1 EHIVP
6 VDVAMSSPNY
16 GFSPWRRRAS
26 SLSTQTQPTDDAQ
39 PTPINRP
46 NRNSLPPN
54 SDSLRQLSSS
64 TGQREPIRSF
74 IHGSV
79 RDDVAPVDSAEYL
92 RHVREDTAELASYLL
107 SDKKSNQ
114 SPAFLSRRRSQ
125 QSQAQSL
132 LPSEDDDAD
141 YGSET
146 IHEVS
151 EPPSPHNEIQPDDEL
166 PDEGPS
172 ILTSLLRKSPPQSR
186 GASSP
191 SPEPRVPEIET
202 PALEQKRSRSSERQ
216 RRQRGSMGGEEAE
229 STERTPLLGRVSSDG
244 HGTNGRTTDDVE
256 GQKPRPRRQWLNGL
270 KTAGHNVEASLAR
283 TAKAATSPQ
292 IWNRKSLWANVVVAP
307 VSCLPAVIVGLLLNV
322 LDALSYGK
330 TARQNSATQPT
341 DDAQPT
347 PINRPNRNS
356 LPPNSD
362 SLRQL
367 SSSTGQR
374 EPIRSFIH
382 GSVRGDLAPVDS
394 AEYLRHVREDTAELA
409 SYLLSDK
416 KSNQSPAF
424 LSRRRSQQSQAQSL
438 LPSEDDDADYGSET
452 IHEVS
457 EPPSPHNEIQP
468 DDELPDEGPSIL
480 TSLLRKSPP
489 QSRGASSPSPDPR
502 VPEIETPALEQKR
515 LRSRSRSRS
524 RSSERQQRQRG
535 SMGGEE
541 AESTERTPLLGRVS
555 SAGHGTNGHTTDD
568 VEGQKPRPRRQW
580 LNGLKSVGHN
590 VEASLARTAKAATSP
605 EIWNP
610 LTFCVLMVGPMI
622 IGFIPVMMVGTLIFD
637 LGFELLLEAVWLPR
651 KKLKLAEYLTV
662 IVIVLIMGIYDFVI
676 GIGTSRV
683 PAVRASYNGDIVGST
698 VRRNPGQ
705 HRYLQQVR
713 RQIYIVKL
721 TGFLFFGTIVS
732 VEEKIRA
739 LIEDDAFSE
748 SPIKFLILDLYHVSG
763 LDYSAGEAFNT
774 ISRLLDNK
782 GVVLVISGVDAETEL
797 GRNLRAVGLGS
808 ESVEVTMLPDLNS
821 ALESC
826 ENELLKTLYANQE
839 ELHAATR
846 PNELA
851 AQISTTIETPALEQ
865 KRLRSRSRSRSRSS
879 ERQQRQRGSM
889 GGEEAESTERTPLLG
904 RVSSAG
910 HGTNGHTTDD
920 VEGQKPRPRRQWLN
934 GLKSVGHNVEASL
947 ARTAKAATSPEIWN
961 RQSLWANVVVAPVS
975 CLPAVIVGLLLNV
988 LDALSYGMILF
999 PLGKPIFAGLG
1010 SAGISIF
1017 YVSTIVSQLTFSAG
1031 SGFRGAV
1038 GSELIEVVPFFHNMA
1053 QTITDIVGEENP
1065 DAVIATTITA
1075 YAISS
1080 MVTGLVFYLMGKFN
1094 FGYMVGFIP
1103 RHILI
1108 GCIGGVGWFLV
1119 ATGFEVSARMSGSLE
1134 YNLETLRKLF
1144 QHDTVLL
1151 WVIPLIL
1158 AIVLFYGQAKVAS
1171 KYFLPLYITAIPIIF
1186 YFFVTV
1192 IDTLDVDPLRD
1203 NGWIFEGPPA
1213 DEPWWYF
1220 WTLYKF
1226 HLVRWE
1232 AILDTIPAMLAL
1244 TFFGILHVPINVPAL
1259 ALQTGEDHADL
1270 DRELKLHGYSNF
1282 LSGCFGSIQNYLV
1295 YGDLLA
1301 AYKGQ
1306 WTDIDLTGS
1315 LEPPRDLF
1323 IDVRVLKDAGEIQT
1337 EYGSI
1342 TLTKNSQFYVIII
1355 VLIMGIYDFVIG
1367 IGVGILLAFISLIF
1381 QTSRVPAVRASY
1393 NGDIVGS
1400 TVRRNP
1406 GQHRYLQ
1413 QVRRQIY
1420 IVKLTGFLFFG
1431 TVVSVEEKIRALIED
1446 DAFSESP
1453 IKFLILDLYHVSGLD
1468 YSAGEAFNTIS
1479 RLLDNKGV
1487 VLVISGV
1494 DAETELG
1501 RNLRAV
1507 GLGSESVEVT
1517 MLPDLNSALES
1528 CENELLKTLY
1538 ANQEELH
1545 AATRNTPTASLDVP
1559 VKADVSSALDGVFN
1573 SPRRNHLRTAAKNA
1587 LTNTESQQTTR
1598 WQSFKEPLR
1607 LMLQIFQGLT
1617 EKNED
1622 FWFRA
1627 VPYFQTTRWQ
1637 SFKEPLRL
1645 MLQIFQGLT
1654 EKNEDFWFR
1663 AVPYFVRREF
1673 VAGSTL
1679 YRRGETASGFYL
1691 VEQGI
1696 LRAEYDLPQGWLTE
1710 SIVAGTTCG
1719 ELPFFSET
1727 ERTANVLV
1735 EGDCVAWLMDT
1746 EGWERLQKE
1755 EPDVARELLRISL
1768 KLTSERLS
1776 SITSYILTMAG

>member
-1 EHIVP
+1 
-6 VDVAMSSPNY
+6 MSSPNY

-46 NRNSLPPN
+46 NRNSLPPH

-79 RDDVAPVDSAEYL
+79 RDDLAPVDSAEYL

-216 RRQRGSMGGEEAE
+216 RRQRSSMGGEEAE

-244 HGTNGRTTDDVE
+244 HGTNGRATDDVE

-307 VSCLPAVIVGLLLNV
+307 A
-322 LDALSYGK
+322 
-330 TARQNSATQPT
+330 
-341 DDAQPT
+341 
-347 PINRPNRNS
+347 
-356 LPPNSD
+356 
-362 SLRQL
+362 
-367 SSSTGQR
+367 
-374 EPIRSFIH
+374 
-382 GSVRGDLAPVDS
+382 
-394 AEYLRHVREDTAELA
+394 
-409 SYLLSDK
+409 
-416 KSNQSPAF
+416 
-424 LSRRRSQQSQAQSL
+424 
-438 LPSEDDDADYGSET
+438 
-452 IHEVS
+452 
-457 EPPSPHNEIQP
+457 
-468 DDELPDEGPSIL
+468 
-480 TSLLRKSPP
+480 
-489 QSRGASSPSPDPR
+489 
-502 VPEIETPALEQKR
+502 
-515 LRSRSRSRS
+515 
-524 RSSERQQRQRG
+524 
-535 SMGGEE
+535 
-541 AESTERTPLLGRVS
+541 
-555 SAGHGTNGHTTDD
+555 
-568 VEGQKPRPRRQW
+568 
-580 LNGLKSVGHN
+580 
-590 VEASLARTAKAATSP
+590 
-605 EIWNP
+605 
-610 LTFCVLMVGPMI
+610 
-622 IGFIPVMMVGTLIFD
+622 
-637 LGFELLLEAVWLPR
+637 
-651 KKLKLAEYLTV
+651 
-662 IVIVLIMGIYDFVI
+662 
-676 GIGTSRV
+676 
-683 PAVRASYNGDIVGST
+683 
-698 VRRNPGQ
+698 
-705 HRYLQQVR
+705 
-713 RQIYIVKL
+713 
-721 TGFLFFGTIVS
+721 
-732 VEEKIRA
+732 
-739 LIEDDAFSE
+739 
-748 SPIKFLILDLYHVSG
+748 
-763 LDYSAGEAFNT
+763 
-774 ISRLLDNK
+774 
-782 GVVLVISGVDAETEL
+782 
-797 GRNLRAVGLGS
+797 
-808 ESVEVTMLPDLNS
+808 
-821 ALESC
+821 
-826 ENELLKTLYANQE
+826 
-839 ELHAATR
+839 
-846 PNELA
+846 
-851 AQISTTIETPALEQ
+851 
-865 KRLRSRSRSRSRSS
+865 
-879 ERQQRQRGSM
+879 
-889 GGEEAESTERTPLLG
+889 
-904 RVSSAG
+904 
-910 HGTNGHTTDD
+910 
-920 VEGQKPRPRRQWLN
+920 
-934 GLKSVGHNVEASL
+934 
-947 ARTAKAATSPEIWN
+947 
-961 RQSLWANVVVAPVS
+961 S

-1171 KYFLPLYITAIPIIF
+1171 KYFLPLYITAIPIVF

-1226 HLVRWE
+1226 HLVQWE

-1295 YGDLLA
+1295 YANTVFFMRSGGDSRLAGVMLA
-1301 AYKGQ
+1301 ALTFCVLMVGPMIIGFIPVMMVG
-1306 WTDIDLTGS
+1306 TLIFDLGFELL
-1315 LEPPRDLF
+1315 LEAVWLPRKK
-1323 IDVRVLKDAGEIQT
+1323 LKLA
-1337 EYGSI
+1337 EY
-1342 TLTKNSQFYVIII
+1342 LTVIVI

-1431 TVVSVEEKIRALIED
+1431 TIVSVEEKIRALIED

-1545 AATRNTPTASLDVP
+1545 AATRNAPTASLDVP
-1559 VKADVSSALDGVFN
+1559 VKADVGSALDGVFN

-1622 FWFRA
+1622 FWFR
-1627 VPYFQTTRWQ
+1627 T
-1637 SFKEPLRL
+1637 
-1645 MLQIFQGLT
+1645 
-1654 EKNEDFWFR
+1654 
-1663 AVPYFVRREF
+1663 VPYFVDASSSPARPSTGAARRR
-1673 VAGSTL
+1673 AASISSNRASCAPST
-1679 YRRGETASGFYL
+1679 TA
-1691 VEQGI
+1691 
-1696 LRAEYDLPQGWLTE
+1696 QGWLTE

-1735 EGDCVAWLMDT
+1735 ERDCVAWLMDT